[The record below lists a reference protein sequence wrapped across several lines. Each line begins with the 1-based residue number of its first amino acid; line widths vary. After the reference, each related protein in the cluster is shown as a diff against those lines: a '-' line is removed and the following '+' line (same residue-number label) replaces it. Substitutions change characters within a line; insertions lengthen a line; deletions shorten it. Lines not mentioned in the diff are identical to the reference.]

1 MSENKPLLV
10 GIIIDVSNSMQRSW
24 KHHSSEKLPRFDVI
38 RDVLNEQIWKVSS
51 LSGKRPIEIFC
62 LGMGFKKEVT
72 FIKENLEKKK
82 ETKIAEERES
92 IIQTNLVCDLLA
104 LGELIPT
111 SSELDSLEKAL
122 NEKWNDY
129 AHKILWRVQEA
140 IEDDIYN
147 QLKDFIAKG
156 LYQSAYDRL
165 HKSLQYRLYIWMQNT
180 PIRRKVALVNK
191 VFQGVSKY
199 VSGWEKKIDDSCYKE
214 SEKFFDRI
222 QNQSKRLFKE
232 NQSDYVQRIN
242 GMLEDFAIKQ
252 IQIILELLSVGHTTS
267 NVLEHFDEETAF
279 EIATQI
285 YDHLN
290 DEVEKKI
297 RIPLIANLGVF
308 LKDMR
313 FELNASLDHQK
324 LRLLTEKCIQ
334 KYAWGILEPFV
345 QQTVFNL
352 INGCFRQ
359 QVEKMFLYWV
369 SIASCREVIQPI
381 HMVKSILPSIT
392 YEKTLRDKY
401 MFGTTP
407 IKEAFNLASIRLL
420 NKKYEGFQ
428 KILVVVS
435 DGEFEIDQIEQSLRT
450 PIHLQAN
457 LLKQAGIT
465 IVSLYVVNR
474 NILTMLVSKVSSRWP
489 RGAKIMFEI
498 ASRVAENSVL
508 EGWLYR
514 HNYEC
519 STDSKLFI
527 QINESELLKEV
538 FDGLLLASE
547 GNEGEIPE

>member
-10 GIIIDVSNSMQRSW
+10 GFIIDVSNSMQRSW
-24 KHHSSEKLPRFDVI
+24 KHRAGEKLPRFDVI

-51 LSGKRPIEIFC
+51 LSGKKPVELFC

-82 ETKIAEERES
+82 ETKVAEEKES
-92 IIQTNLVCDLLA
+92 IIQANLVCDLLA

-111 SSELDSLEKAL
+111 SSELDALEQAL

-129 AHKILWRVQEA
+129 AEKILWKVREA
-140 IEDDIYN
+140 VEGDVYD

-156 LYQSAYDRL
+156 LYQTAYERL
-165 HKSLQYRLYIWMQNT
+165 HKSFQYRLCVRMQNAS
-180 PIRRKVALVNK
+180 IRRKWRLADRIFKGL
-191 VFQGVSKY
+191 SKY
-199 VSGWEKKIDDSCYKE
+199 VSGWEKKIDASCYKE
-214 SEKFFDRI
+214 SEKFIDPI
-222 QNQSKRLFKE
+222 QDQSKQLFKE
-232 NQSDYVQRIN
+232 NQVEYVQLIN
-242 GMLEDFAIKQ
+242 GMLEEFAINQ
-252 IQIILELLSVGHTTS
+252 TQIILELLSAGHTTS
-267 NVLEHFDEETAF
+267 DVLEHFDEETAF
-279 EIATQI
+279 AIATQI

-297 RIPLIANLGVF
+297 RIPLIAKLGVF

-313 FELNASLDHQK
+313 FELNASLDYHK
-324 LRLLTEKCIQ
+324 LKFLTEKCIQ

-345 QQTVFNL
+345 RETVFNL
-352 INGCFRQ
+352 IKGCFRQ
-359 QVEKMFLYWV
+359 RVEKMFLYWV
-369 SIASCREVIQPI
+369 SIASCREVIQPVN
-381 HMVKSILPSIT
+381 MVEGVLPNIT
-392 YEKTLRDKY
+392 YEKTLREKY

-407 IKEAFNLASIRLL
+407 IKEAINLASIRLL
-420 NKKYEGFQ
+420 NKKYEGYQ

-435 DGEFEIDQIEQSLRT
+435 DGEFEIDEIEQSLKT

-474 NILTMLVSKVSSRWP
+474 NILTKLVSKVSSRWP

-498 ASRVAENSVL
+498 ASKVAENSVL
-508 EGWLYR
+508 EDWLSR
-514 HNYEC
+514 HNHEFP
-519 STDSKLFI
+519 TDSKLFV

-538 FDGLLLASE
+538 FDGLLQQTY
-547 GNEGEIPE
+547 